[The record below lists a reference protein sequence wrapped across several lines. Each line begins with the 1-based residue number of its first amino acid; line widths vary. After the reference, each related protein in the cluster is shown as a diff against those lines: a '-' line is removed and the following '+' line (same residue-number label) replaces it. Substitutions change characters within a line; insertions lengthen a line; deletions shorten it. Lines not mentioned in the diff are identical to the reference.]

1 MPDRY
6 NKVMSNKKFFA
17 SFMLLLATL
26 FWGLSYT
33 VQSISASGLGPFTTV
48 FFKGAGGFFLLPL
61 LAGKDK
67 IDRDTLTG
75 GLLMGAFA
83 FGGCLLQQ
91 LGIMYSTVSKAS
103 FITALYIIFVPL
115 IEIFFGRKVRRSI
128 WFSCLLAVAGL
139 YFLCMNSVAGINIGD
154 LFLLLGSVL
163 FAGQIIVIDR
173 YVQKCDP
180 IALTFVSQSA
190 VALFA
195 LIAALICEKPDVSS
209 FTKMIP
215 AIFYI
220 VFIGGLIS
228 QLIQIRY
235 QRDLDPSLASLL
247 MSFESVFG
255 ALFGWLILH
264 QVMSPKEI
272 FGCLLVFIAILLAE
286 TK

>member
-1 MPDRY
+1 M
-6 NKVMSNKKFFA
+6 NNKKLFA

-61 LAGKDK
+61 LAARKDR
-67 IDRDTLTG
+67 IDRDILIG
-75 GLLMGAFA
+75 GILMGAFA

-115 IEIFFGRKVRRSI
+115 IEIFFGRKVKRSI
-128 WFSCLLAVAGL
+128 WYSCILAVAGL
-139 YFLCMNSVAGINIGD
+139 YFLCMNSVSGIKIGD
-154 LFLLLGSVL
+154 LFLLLGSIL

-180 IALTFVSQSA
+180 VALTFVSQSA

-195 LIAALICEKPDVSS
+195 LAVSLIYERPEVSS

-235 QRDLDPSLASLL
+235 QRDLESSLASLL

-264 QVMSPKEI
+264 QVMSFKEI
-272 FGCLLVFIAILLAE
+272 FGCVLVFIAILLAE

>member
-1 MPDRY
+1 
-6 NKVMSNKKFFA
+6 MSNKKFFA

-61 LAGKDK
+61 LAGKKK
-67 IDRDTLTG
+67 IDRETLTG

-173 YVQKCDP
+173 CVRKCDP
-180 IALTFVSQSA
+180 VALTFISQSA

-195 LIAALICEKPDVSS
+195 LAVSLIREKPDVSS
-209 FTKMIP
+209 FAEMIP

-235 QRDLDPSLASLL
+235 QRDLEPSLASLL